1 MIKLPEN
8 IDEWLYSKG
17 KYYLFEEY
25 KDGKIIAKCKY
36 HDRTSFMAGAG
47 KYLCLSQ
54 IYLLTQ
60 GQTFTINSSYGTKYF
75 FKWVDL

>member
-1 MIKLPEN
+1 MTIEDFLMHSN
-8 IDEWLYSKG
+8 G

-25 KDGKIIAKCKY
+25 KDGKLIAKCKY

-47 KYLCLSQ
+47 KYLRLSQ

-60 GQTFTINSSYGTKYF
+60 GQTFTIDSSHGTKYF
-75 FKWVDL
+75 FKLVDL